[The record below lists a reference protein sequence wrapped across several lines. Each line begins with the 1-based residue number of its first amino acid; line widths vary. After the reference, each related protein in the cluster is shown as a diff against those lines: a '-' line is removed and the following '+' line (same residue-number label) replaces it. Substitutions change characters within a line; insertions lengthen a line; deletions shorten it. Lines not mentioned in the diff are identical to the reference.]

1 MLLVIMGIC
10 IACIVLVSIFV
21 QDDDICGGIIFCNI
35 VLLAFMIIA
44 SIVNLSNIVKGREYE
59 KQIEICQ
66 EEITNIE
73 NTINPIVESYLNH
86 EKDTYVELSLDTA
99 MAYAIAYPELM
110 SNTIISQQ
118 ISMYNDYLKE
128 IKELKLQIASIT
140 TANGG
145 FILEVK

>member
-1 MLLVIMGIC
+1 MLLIIMGIC
-10 IACIVLVSIFV
+10 IVCIVLASIFV

-86 EKDTYVELSLDTA
+86 EKDTYVELSPDTA

-128 IKELKLQIASIT
+128 IKELKLQIARIT
-140 TANGG
+140 TAKWWLYFGS
-145 FILEVK
+145 

>member
-1 MLLVIMGIC
+1 MLLVIIVIC
-10 IACIVLVSIFV
+10 IACIVLASIFV
-21 QDDDICGGIIFCNI
+21 SDDDIRGGIIFCNI
-35 VLLAFMIIA
+35 ILIAFMVIA
-44 SIVNLSNIVKGREYE
+44 SIINLSQIVKGKEYE

-86 EKDTYVELSLDTA
+86 EKDTYIELSPDTA

-140 TANGG
+140 TAKWWLYFGS
-145 FILEVK
+145 

>member
-10 IACIVLVSIFV
+10 IACIVLASIFV

-86 EKDTYVELSLDTA
+86 EKDTYVELSPDTA

-140 TANGG
+140 TAKWWLYFGS
-145 FILEVK
+145 